1 MVRRADEAD
10 IDAILHIWLKT
21 SIAAHHF
28 IDASYWKNKIED
40 MRNIYLPSGDTY
52 VYENP
57 DNKDISG
64 FICIVDNTL
73 AAIFVLPEK
82 QGKGIGKQLL
92 NYIKRFKNK
101 LSLTVYAKNILSI
114 EFYKNQ
120 GFTITGKS
128 IDAHTGEEEYIMTY
142 SVI

>member
-28 IDASYWKNKIED
+28 IDASYWESKIDD

-82 QGKGIGKQLL
+82 QGKGIGKELL